1 MLREEVGVLVV
12 DDVQAMRT
20 QIRDIV
26 KESGFKKVR
35 VAASGEEAKIALSA
49 EPVHLVL
56 ADWKMEPL
64 DGLGLLKFVRNH
76 PSLKD
81 VAFIMVTA
89 ETTKE
94 RVIEAIQAG
103 VDDYIV
109 KPLTVAQIQSKV
121 FGVLIKKKV
130 LL

>member
-1 MLREEVGVLVV
+1 MLREDVAILVV

-20 QIRDIV
+20 QIREML

-35 VAASGEEAKIALSA
+35 VAANGEEGKIALSS
-49 EPVHLVL
+49 EPTQLVL

-64 DGLGLLKFVRNH
+64 DGMGLLKFVRSH
-76 PSLKD
+76 PTLKD
-81 VAFIMVTA
+81 MAFIMITA

-94 RVIEAIQAG
+94 RVVEAIQSG

-109 KPLTVAQIQSKV
+109 KPLTIAQIQSKV
-121 FGVLIKKKV
+121 YGVLIKKQV